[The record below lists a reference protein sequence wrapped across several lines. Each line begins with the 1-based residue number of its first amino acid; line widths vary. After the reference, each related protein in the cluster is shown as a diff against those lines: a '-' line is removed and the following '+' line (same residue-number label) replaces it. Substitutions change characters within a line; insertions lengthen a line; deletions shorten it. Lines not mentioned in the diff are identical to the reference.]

1 MLQINTSVQKN
12 TKFKTAAI
20 GCFLR
25 LPLTNHNLAYASLL
39 AHLQMNAS
47 LFFPSIRLQQEA
59 LASLYDLQFEVVPQ
73 LFGNRLLL
81 SYLANF
87 IEPTEILDPDY
98 SYAEVIEKLA
108 LIIEHPIFN
117 QDLLNFTRKQMID
130 DYRELM
136 EEPSNYALD
145 RFFKLWYKDDP
156 DFAET
161 FMGSLTEINNATPVK
176 LNLFNQSLKE
186 MPTAIIASAKYP
198 SELKKVIDISFKQA
212 GLIKEFSSD
221 RITIPAPKLELTKSE
236 QKNNL
241 QAQLLMGYAFKKPLN
256 YQQQV
261 DGIVLAQ
268 YLAGDQ
274 SSILFTKIR
283 EKLRAAYAV
292 EANNYANNSL
302 FLVSAGLAPD
312 KVEAAQDIIQK
323 EMKQIAASQID
334 QDLLK
339 KVKRALLNLRLI
351 NDDQQ
356 NWQINQQLRAE
367 LLPGYRDFDRFA
379 AIKKTTGQSISA
391 FVKNL
396 FLNESYVL
404 K

>member
-59 LASLYDLQFEVVPQ
+59 LANLYDLQFEVVPQ

-198 SELKKVIDISFKQA
+198 SELKKVIDVSFKQA

-283 EKLRAAYAV
+283 EKLGAAYAV

-302 FLVSAGLAPD
+302 FLISAGLAPD
-312 KVEAAQDIIQK
+312 KVKAAQDIIQK

-367 LLPGYRDFDRFA
+367 LLPGYHDFDRFA